1 MFSPFLT
8 EGSVSLEEGGEL
20 AFFLLS
26 LFFRHI
32 FYLYVCIK
40 NCQETHL
47 VPKSRISHSSSQ
59 LTVFQVPFFV
69 ISAQIS
75 CRQNSLDK

>member
-8 EGSVSLEEGGEL
+8 GGTVSLGEGGEL
-20 AFFLLS
+20 GFFLLS

-32 FYLYVCIK
+32 FYLYVSIK
-40 NCQETHL
+40 NCQEMHL
-47 VPKSRISHSSSQ
+47 VPKARISHSSSQ
-59 LTVFQVPFFV
+59 LTAFQVPFFV

-75 CRQNSLDK
+75 